1 MAAFSPRAKE
11 SFIYTTKYNEWAIR
25 RPRENP
31 SLFSTDVASFA
42 SDIIEFLSF
51 RGLFDDSFS

>member
-1 MAAFSPRAKE
+1 MAALNPRAKE
-11 SFIYTTKYNEWAIR
+11 SFIYTTKYNEWVVR
-25 RPRENP
+25 KPRENP
-31 SLFSTDVASFA
+31 SFFLTDIASFA